1 MRVLGRCKGA
11 MSVCGAAAAV
21 LFFAAGA
28 LAQEPPGAIR
38 LAVDATSAPQKIL
51 HAVEEIPVRPGPLTL
66 FYPEWIPGEHAPD
79 GPNTDTAGLEFYAN
93 GTRLAWR
100 RDLVDMFAYHLD
112 IPAGADT
119 LKVTLDFM
127 LSAPASGFSAG
138 ASATAQLDVLS
149 WNQVLLY
156 PKGFPARELMF
167 EASLRIPADW
177 KYGTALPVESET
189 GGEIVFKP
197 APLNTLV
204 DSPVLAGRYFRV
216 IQLTPGQTPSHEI
229 DMASDSAEAL
239 DMPDETQ
246 AEYKRLVAE
255 AGALFGVRHYRDY
268 HFLLTLSDNVAHF
281 GLEHHE
287 SSDDRVDEKTMV
299 DESLRIENADLLPH
313 EFTHSWNGKFRRPA
327 DLATPDYNTPMK
339 TDLLWVYEGLTQY
352 LSQVLAARSGLWTP
366 EQMRERLATVAATLD
381 YTTGREWRSLQD
393 TADAAQLLYFA
404 APEWASWRRS
414 TDFYDEGTLV
424 WLDVDTTLRKISGGK
439 KSLNDFCRLF
449 YGGPGG
455 EPALETFTFEDIV
468 AALNQV
474 APYDWAK
481 FLRERLDYVGPHAPL
496 GGIENGGYKLVYNDT
511 PNEMLLIS
519 EANDRYV
526 DLTESIGLVLEEDG
540 TIRDVIHGMLAYNSG
555 IGPGMRIQAV
565 DGRGWSVETM
575 RRTVADS
582 AKNAKAIKLLI
593 ANADFMETYTL
604 DYHDGIRYP
613 HLERQNG
620 ATDYLDE
627 IIQSLTPAGNQM
639 VYAPRRSATAPAEAK
654 TSSRRATD
662 F

>member
-1 MRVLGRCKGA
+1 MLALSKCKRIGA
-11 MSVCGAAAAV
+11 VWVAAV
-21 LFFAAGA
+21 VMACATRTH
-28 LAQEPPGAIR
+28 AQNPPGPIH

-66 FYPEWIPGEHAPD
+66 LYPSWIPGEHAPD
-79 GPNTDTAGLEFYAN
+79 GPITDVAGLQFYAN
-93 GTRLAWR
+93 GTRLSWR
-100 RDLVDMFAYHLD
+100 RDLVDMFAFHLD
-112 IPAGADT
+112 VPAGTDT
-119 LKVTLDFM
+119 LKVTLDFL

-156 PKGFPARELMF
+156 PKGWPARELTF
-167 EASLRIPADW
+167 DPSLRIPADW

-189 GGEIVFKP
+189 GGEITFKP
-197 APLNTLV
+197 VPLNTLV
-204 DSPVLAGRYFRV
+204 DSPVLAGRYFRA

-229 DMASDSAEAL
+229 DMAADSAEAL
-239 DMPDETQ
+239 DMPEETQ
-246 AEYKRLVAE
+246 AEYRRLVAE
-255 AGALFGVRHYRDY
+255 TGALFGVRHYRDY

-287 SSDDRVDEKTMV
+287 SSDDRVDERTMV
-299 DESLRIENADLLPH
+299 DPSLRIENADLLPH

-327 DLATPDYNTPMK
+327 GLATPDYNTPTK

-352 LSQVLAARSGLWTP
+352 LSQVLAGRSGLWTP
-366 EQMRERLATVAATLD
+366 DQMRERLAAVAATLD
-381 YTTGREWRSLQD
+381 YQTGREWRPLQD

-404 APEWASWRRS
+404 APQWTNWRRS

-424 WLDVDTTLRKISGGK
+424 WLDVDTTLRKITSDK

-455 EPALETFTFEDIV
+455 EPALETFTFDDIV

-511 PNEMLLIS
+511 PNDMLLIS
-519 EANDRYV
+519 ESNDRYL
-526 DLTESIGLVLEEDG
+526 DLTDSIGLVLEEDG

-565 DGRGWSVETM
+565 NGRGWSVETM
-575 RRTVADS
+575 RRIVTDS
-582 AKNAKAIKLLI
+582 AKNSKPIKLLI
-593 ANADFMETYTL
+593 ANGDFVETYTL

-613 HLERQNG
+613 HLERQSGVN
-620 ATDYLDE
+620 DYLDE
-627 IIQSLTPAGNQM
+627 IIQPLTPAGSQ
-639 VYAPRRSATAPAEAK
+639 VVAAPKESTAAQGDAK
-654 TSSRRATD
+654 LQP
-662 F
+662 